1 MTRLSKQFRRRMV
14 SPKRRTVPGV
24 KTGPKQDELK
34 KGYKEHANA
43 VQSDIQCFIPKIK
56 SL

>member
-1 MTRLSKQFRRRMV
+1 MV
-14 SPKRRTVPGV
+14 SPKRRNVPGV

-34 KGYKEHANA
+34 KGYKEHINA
-43 VQSDIQCFIPKIK
+43 LQSEIQCFIPKIK